1 MPFATGESMKCL
13 SREVITLS
21 SGLAHHAE
29 PGNPVLLS
37 WLRDQIDAVVGLD
50 PVTIVMLL
58 AVVIVLM
65 PVGIMVLFLV
75 QRKRQGRI

>member
-1 MPFATGESMKCL
+1 MSFAIEESMKRL

-21 SGLAHHAE
+21 SGLAHHSE
-29 PGNPVLLS
+29 PGDPVLLS

-65 PVGIMVLFLV
+65 PVGIMVLFWV
-75 QRKRQGRI
+75 HRKGQGRI